1 MSDAEFFAMLC
12 HVQFR
17 TDSAATPEL
26 RTVFSSEAAIQ
37 HLIEESSL
45 TFAPG
50 LADMIRSRNTPSVQ
64 QLRACSVLLSRDDL
78 KLKWIVYLQYYRKGP
93 LWYIYC
99 GKTTNVRGAQE
110 RLLDYENEKSTIAE
124 SIRVL
129 VKSGFERM
137 SHTNLAAVDI
147 PFEGADRIYV
157 AALVTALE
165 ATFTTGL
172 WAYSRRTLGS
182 VTPLRFWEEVPWFG
196 LCSHS
201 SLLEITFGNLE
212 DEFPNLD
219 ELRLAWKERQKL
231 ASQKYRSSE
240 KGQAAL
246 ERHKDSLKE
255 AYRTDEEFRD
265 ERLHYSKQYTA
276 DGKQAIARAKYKA
289 SEKYKS
295 TEAAYKD
302 SGALAKT
309 KSRYAT
315 SDKNKAAQAKYA
327 ASEKGKA
334 SAKKKQAKYRASVK
348 AKRQLKAEEKSA
360 SEKKSR
366 DGKGLPGG
374 RRQGDQG
381 QSEVQLDGNVHAVQ
395 LGGYY

>member
-12 HVQFR
+12 HVQSR
-17 TDSAATPEL
+17 TDSAATPES

-50 LADMIRSRNTPSVQ
+50 LADMIRSPNTPSVQ
-64 QLRACSVLLSRDDL
+64 QLRACSVLLSGDDL
-78 KLKWIVYLQYYRKGP
+78 KLKWIVYLQFYRKGP

-99 GKTTNVRGAQE
+99 GKTTNQRGVQE
-110 RLLDYENEKSTIAE
+110 RLLDYEKESSSIAD
-124 SIRVL
+124 SIRDL
-129 VKSGFERM
+129 LKRSFERM
-137 SHTNLAAVDI
+137 SHTNLVAVDI

-157 AALVTALE
+157 TALVTALE

-172 WAYSRRTLGS
+172 RTYSRLTLGS
-182 VTPLRFWEEVPWFG
+182 VTPLRFWEEVPGSG
-196 LCSHS
+196 LCWHS
-201 SLLEITFGNLE
+201 SLLEITFKNLE
-212 DEFPNLD
+212 DDLPNMD

-240 KGQAAL
+240 QGQAAL

-255 AYRTDEEFRD
+255 AYRTDEEFQD

-276 DGKQAIARAKYKA
+276 VGKQAIARVKYKA

-295 TEAAYKD
+295 TEAAYKA

-327 ASEKGKA
+327 ASEKGKV
-334 SAKKKQAKYRASVK
+334 SAKKTQAKFRAFVK
-348 AKRQLKAEEKSA
+348 AKRQLK
-360 SEKKSR
+360 
-366 DGKGLPGG
+366 P
-374 RRQGDQG
+374 RRSLHQMFKDQ
-381 QSEVQLDGNVHAVQ
+381 
-395 LGGYY
+395 